1 MIVLLLDRP
10 FKSFLHDG
18 ALVAVGVL
26 SAAVDAREA
35 VARRPREGPLPP
47 RVPQRLLLALLVRQ
61 RRHVLLPDLPAAL
74 LHDQVKGSLVGLKR
88 KFKIVIDP
96 FNSFKLRK
104 NAHLKNEIW
113 DVYSGPGGGFTQSS
127 LQLLAEYCTDLT
139 ECD

>member
-47 RVPQRLLLALLVRQ
+47 RVPQRLLLAVEREQGDGQ
-61 RRHVLLPDLPAAL
+61 RATAAGHRGSHRPAA
-74 LHDQVKGSLVGLKR
+74 GSAADEGTVSR
-88 KFKIVIDP
+88 P
-96 FNSFKLRK
+96 S
-104 NAHLKNEIW
+104 
-113 DVYSGPGGGFTQSS
+113 
-127 LQLLAEYCTDLT
+127 
-139 ECD
+139 